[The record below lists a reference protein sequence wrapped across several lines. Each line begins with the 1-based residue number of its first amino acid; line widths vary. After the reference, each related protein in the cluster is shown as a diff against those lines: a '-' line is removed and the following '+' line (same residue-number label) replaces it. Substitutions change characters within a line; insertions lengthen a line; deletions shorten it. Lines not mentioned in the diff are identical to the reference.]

1 MKKLILFLFVALF
14 SLGFVACKDDDNSL
28 PIEEKIAGS
37 YKGTLDI
44 MMYSDGTSDGVEIA
58 KNFPQKVYLYKVN
71 DETIK
76 MELKNLSVIGLDFG
90 TIAIDEA
97 VVIENGDSYSFTG
110 EQELDLTDKNLGK
123 CNVKVVGEVKNDKM
137 ILNYY

>member
-76 MELKNLSVIGLDFG
+76 MELKNLSVIGLVPLQLTKLWLLKTG
-90 TIAIDEA
+90 IRILLP
-97 VVIENGDSYSFTG
+97 EN
-110 EQELDLTDKNLGK
+110 KNW
-123 CNVKVVGEVKNDKM
+123 
-137 ILNYY
+137 I

>member
-1 MKKLILFLFVALF
+1 MIA
-14 SLGFVACKDDDNSL
+14 STPATPSEIGPANMTPSI

-76 MELKNLSVIGLDFG
+76 MELKNLSVIGKRKPEGLFR
-90 TIAIDEA
+90 AKR
-97 VVIENGDSYSFTG
+97 VIIR
-110 EQELDLTDKNLGK
+110 
-123 CNVKVVGEVKNDKM
+123 C
-137 ILNYY
+137 